1 MDNSYLLSICIPTYN
16 GASSLLKEVL
26 DNATPLLEEFKG
38 EVELIV
44 SDNCSIDSTSD
55 LLKKYSSVP
64 GFRSY
69 RNEKN
74 LGFNKNMLLLVETY
88 SKGFYSW
95 VIGDDDIIIPS
106 AFRFIINELRK
117 GKYDYL
123 SLGSNIIPASEL
135 NAIIENKTVYK
146 SVPCSY
152 AKAIDYNC
160 YDGNVLSSFIGGS
173 IFNTQRFREFPK
185 SFIKNSFDEFRN
197 VFPNGYIL
205 ASVFYN
211 SSSLCVPQTSIVS
224 IEKEKAW
231 STSDNIYLIY
241 TQYLPNLY
249 KHLLSKG
256 CRRKD
261 LKITYRTLLY
271 KATMVTIVR
280 LKKREEVKGCIRIF
294 IRVLSCPPV
303 LIRIISN
310 FFKKL
315 YLKPINY

>member
-55 LLKKYSSVP
+55 LLKKYASVP

-135 NAIIENKTVYK
+135 NAIIEKK
-146 SVPCSY
+146 Q
-152 AKAIDYNC
+152 
-160 YDGNVLSSFIGGS
+160 S
-173 IFNTQRFREFPK
+173 IK
-185 SFIKNSFDEFRN
+185 
-197 VFPNGYIL
+197 VFPAHMRKQLIII
-205 ASVFYN
+205 VMTVIFY
-211 SSSLCVPQTSIVS
+211 P
-224 IEKEKAW
+224 
-231 STSDNIYLIY
+231 
-241 TQYLPNLY
+241 
-249 KHLLSKG
+249 LSWEG
-256 CRRKD
+256 LFLTRKD
-261 LKITYRTLLY
+261 SVNSR
-271 KATMVTIVR
+271 KA
-280 LKKREEVKGCIRIF
+280 L
-294 IRVLSCPPV
+294 
-303 LIRIISN
+303 
-310 FFKKL
+310 
-315 YLKPINY
+315 